1 MAAKFEKFL
10 ISPDFPI
17 NVRKSNQISKNYLE
31 RSKSYGQKPLG
42 VPKDP
47 PGLNRVKSFD
57 VLPLTAMLDH
67 CCLRASIKSN
77 LLVPPSC
84 ESELDTVK
92 LNQLSNGFWSDK
104 ASMELFRNILLSFDY

>member
-1 MAAKFEKFL
+1 MLGKVTKFQII
-10 ISPDFPI
+10 ISNALKVMD
-17 NVRKSNQISKNYLE
+17 KNLWG
-31 RSKSYGQKPLG
+31 SLKT
-42 VPKDP
+42 P

-57 VLPLTAMLDH
+57 VLPLTAMSDH

-104 ASMELFRNILLSFDY
+104 ASMKLFRNILLSFDY